1 MMKMLIFSS
10 FKIFY
15 MRFFFPRFH
24 LFLSLGKYFK
34 AKSEYFIIYLFVNIY
49 LFGCIE
55 SYLQHTWS
63 ALCHEG
69 SFMTLCRLLSSCEM
83 RAPESVAATQRA

>member
-1 MMKMLIFSS
+1 MIMKMLIFSS

-34 AKSEYFIIYLFVNIY
+34 AKSEYFISYLFIFKY
-49 LFGCIE
+49 SFIWLHWALF
-55 SYLQHTWS
+55 
-63 ALCHEG
+63 
-69 SFMTLCRLLSSCEM
+69 
-83 RAPESVAATQRA
+83 AAHVICVVPWGIFYDAVRSPL